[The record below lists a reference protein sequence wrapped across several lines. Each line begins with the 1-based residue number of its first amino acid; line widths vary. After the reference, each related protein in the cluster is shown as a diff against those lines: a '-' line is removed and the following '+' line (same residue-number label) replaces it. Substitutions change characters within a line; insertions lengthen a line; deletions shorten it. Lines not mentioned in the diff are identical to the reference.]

1 MKSIIALFLLTIA
14 FSSHC
19 FGQVPVSK
27 KAEKQL
33 TPEDKNTLCFPLQK
47 DDVYSLYSYI
57 IDLRDEKVRKKY
69 AYLFAKYNYEFS
81 GYVWAGILKNIIKQ
95 ADDKNITRHVFV
107 KGQENLVT
115 FTITQ
120 YQVADKFPTFICP
133 IFSDLRLFEKYI
145 KSADRHKI
153 KNY

>member
-1 MKSIIALFLLTIA
+1 MKNIIALFLLIIV
-14 FSSHC
+14 FSAHC
-19 FGQVPVSK
+19 FGQAKVSK
-27 KAEKQL
+27 KAEKQP
-33 TPEDKNTLCFPLQK
+33 TPENKNTLCFPLQK

-57 IDLRDEKVRKKY
+57 IDLRDEKVRRKY
-69 AYLFAKYNYEFS
+69 AGLFTKNNYEFS
-81 GYVWAGILKNIIKQ
+81 GYVWAGILKGIIKQ
-95 ADDKNITRHVFV
+95 ADDKDITRHVFV

-120 YQVADKFPTFICP
+120 YQVADKFPAFICP
-133 IFSDLRLFEKYI
+133 VFSDLRLFEKYI